1 MGVNN
6 FVDYLNS
13 MNNASSN
20 TIAALAESQ
29 VLSPYYDKIQIE
41 RVIGKYISDKISTE
55 NVTVV
60 LTGHAGDG
68 KTSILVQVLKEL
80 GMLKNNSPLKE
91 EEMFENNGIKLYA
104 VKDMSELSEDKQIDF
119 CKKALEAPKRNM
131 SSIVISN
138 TGPLLKCLESIKH
151 NQCIDE
157 GTEFNESIKS
167 DLQTLLLNQ
176 LDSNE
181 CKTISVGDYHF
192 IMINIAR
199 VDNVSFAEK
208 ILDKILI
215 DELWEP
221 CYQCTNK
228 DKCHIYFNVYQISKY
243 KKRVISFI
251 NAFYRYLYENDM
263 RMTIRQMMSQLSFS
277 ITGNRTCEQINST
290 DSENLKFKYLFSNL
304 FFGFCGLKE
313 IDNADQIQGVK
324 YARDLKL
331 DSKGLKSD
339 YDLFVSGNF
348 DLFPLEIK
356 KLIERQHQ
364 IFAKKHINFDLDDDS
379 IFNDDDLYYRKA
391 VRRAFIFFEQSMQ
404 TDMDIKYNTMYDDL
418 FGNSFVSFLKMQDGN
433 AGHNIIKKLE
443 KIILDALYLEMT
455 GISSKQVKEIPLTI
469 KRNDD
474 NFQNVMITN
483 GHLKK
488 SDLKI
493 ITQNNDNPF
502 DEDSRKT
509 IALQICSSA
518 KFNLTLP
525 MIIYFNEIANGV
537 ISTSANPALTH
548 GLSRLKAE
556 LQKNTYSES
565 DDEISILVNST
576 NSPMNLKL
584 YIDNDEKKL
593 YID

>member
-29 VLSPYYDKIQIE
+29 VLSPYFDKIQIE
-41 RVIGKYISDKISTE
+41 RVIGKYISEKISTE

-68 KTSILVQVLKEL
+68 KTSILVQVLKES
-80 GMLKNNSPLKE
+80 GMLNNNAPLKE
-91 EEMFENNGIKLYA
+91 EEVFENNGVKLYA
-104 VKDMSELSEDKQIDF
+104 VKDMSELSEDNQIDY
-119 CKKALEAPKRNM
+119 CRKALEAPKRGM

-138 TGPLLKCLESIKH
+138 TGPLLKCLELIKR
-151 NQCIDE
+151 NQCEDE
-157 GTEFNESIKS
+157 GIEFNESVRS
-167 DLQTLLLNQ
+167 NLQTVLLNQ
-176 LDSNE
+176 LDTND
-181 CKTISVGDYHF
+181 CKTITVGDYHF

-208 ILDKILI
+208 ILDRILN
-215 DELWEP
+215 DELWNP
-221 CYQCTNK
+221 CYQCEKKNS
-228 DKCHIYFNVYQISKY
+228 CHIYFNVTQISKY
-243 KKRVISFI
+243 KKRVVSFI
-251 NAFYRYLYENDM
+251 NAFYRFLYENDK

-277 ITGNRTCEQINST
+277 ITGNRTCEQIKSNDAES
-290 DSENLKFKYLFSNL
+290 LKFKYLFSNL

-313 IDNADQIQGVK
+313 IENSDQIQGVA

-348 DLFPLEIK
+348 ELFPTEIRA
-356 KLIERQHQ
+356 LIERQHK
-364 IFAKKHINFDLDDDS
+364 IFAKKHINLDLDEES
-379 IFNDDDLYYRKA
+379 IFNDDDLAYRKS

-404 TDMDIKYNTMYDDL
+404 TDADIKYNSIYDDL
-418 FGNSFVSFLKMQDGN
+418 FGNSFVSYLKMQDGN
-433 AGHNIIKKLE
+433 AGHNIVKKLE

-455 GISSKQVKEIPLTI
+455 GTSSKQVKEIPLTI

-474 NFQNVMITN
+474 SFQNVMITT

-488 SDLKI
+488 SDLRIVTHK
-493 ITQNNDNPF
+493 NDNPF
-502 DEDSRKT
+502 EEDSRNI
-509 IALQICSSA
+509 IALQICSNE
-518 KFNLTLP
+518 KFDLSLP
-525 MIIYFNEIANGV
+525 MIIYFNEIADGV
-537 ISTSANPALTH
+537 ISTAANPALTH

-556 LQKNTYSES
+556 LQKNTSS
-565 DDEISILVNST
+565 DAEDEISILVNST
-576 NSPMNLKL
+576 DEPKTIKL
-584 YIDNDEKKL
+584 FIDEDEKKL